1 MEVDN
6 LPSSK
11 AETVKKSE
19 TVKKEEIPKN
29 DPGTPLSGSQT
40 PKNEEGFVNTFQVGS
55 Y

>member
-11 AETVKKSE
+11 AETVEKAETLKK
-19 TVKKEEIPKN
+19 
-29 DPGTPLSGSQT
+29 TPLSGSQT